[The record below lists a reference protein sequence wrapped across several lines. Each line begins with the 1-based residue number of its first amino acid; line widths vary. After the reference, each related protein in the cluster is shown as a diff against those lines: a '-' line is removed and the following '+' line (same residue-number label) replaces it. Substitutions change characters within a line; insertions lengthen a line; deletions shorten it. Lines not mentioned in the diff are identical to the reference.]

1 LPQALIR
8 ITIGRVY
15 VLEAVMGNL
24 RKLTLSI
31 DEGVI
36 RRARRYSRRHNV
48 SISRLVTNYLA
59 GLDEPARTLPTSR
72 TVNRLRGILPANVSV
87 EEHREH
93 LEKKYR

>member
-1 LPQALIR
+1 
-8 ITIGRVY
+8 
-15 VLEAVMGNL
+15 MGNL

-31 DEGVI
+31 DESVI
-36 RRARRYSRRHNV
+36 KRARRYSRRHNV

-59 GLDEPARTLPTSR
+59 RLDEPQRGLPISR
-72 TVNRLRGILPANVSV
+72 TVSRLRGVLPADVTV

>member
-1 LPQALIR
+1 
-8 ITIGRVY
+8 
-15 VLEAVMGNL
+15 MGNL

-36 RRARRYSRRHNV
+36 KRARRYSRRHNV

-59 GLDEPARTLPTSR
+59 GLDEPTRTLPTSR
-72 TVNRLRGILPANVSV
+72 TVNRLRGILPTGVSV
-87 EEHREH
+87 EQHREH

>member
-1 LPQALIR
+1 MA
-8 ITIGRVY
+8 
-15 VLEAVMGNL
+15 NL

-31 DEGVI
+31 DETVI
-36 RRARRYSRRHNV
+36 ERARRYSRRHKV

-59 GLDEPARTLPTSR
+59 GLDEPKRGLPTSR
-72 TVNRLRGILPANVSV
+72 TVDRLRGILPSDVTV